1 MAGQLAP
8 AAWVTLPNVQ
18 LAGSTFS
25 DFADR
30 RAMADG
36 WSPDVAPSG
45 MAAAARQ
52 RLDWFDVLLICL
64 FLVGI
69 YTNYTIQVSTKVP
82 FPSVP
87 AGIAG
92 LFLLWRRRD
101 RIAPAALGGLL
112 GVLALYLLSIF
123 CATNLDF
130 LSRRTNGL
138 IQLTYSLVIGYALF
152 LTVTQGTRAQITAIF
167 LTFSLIIL
175 IGCFLEDYAGL
186 RPISDAAR
194 GVLYSKGVYE
204 NDLRDI
210 LLYRRIRPKFFASE
224 PASVTFCYSLF
235 TFIWFVVSRWRF
247 KYILF
252 LLLIGLGLF
261 AMPGP
266 TLLLS
271 LLLIVPY
278 MMFLSGRHGGRL
290 DFSHVF
296 KVAIAAVFF
305 LAAFA
310 VLAQNLF
317 PERLK
322 EISAGNDP
330 SFFYRVQGPA
340 IAGVNIL
347 RDYPFAGAGIT
358 GEPFIERRVT
368 DIYVRSPAYS
378 VGWAVV
384 HPSTE
389 LLINYFWLHWIYF
402 GVVFGT
408 LLLAALSLWLRVLG
422 VPSIAFCWIVW
433 SIMGQASG
441 AYVGPLCWAVMFLA
455 GAAAIHQQQGAA
467 QKEQARAE
475 AARAGAPLAERVA
488 LMREWRRSGA
498 Q

>member
-1 MAGQLAP
+1 
-8 AAWVTLPNVQ
+8 
-18 LAGSTFS
+18 
-25 DFADR
+25 
-30 RAMADG
+30 MADA
-36 WSPDVAPSG
+36 WSFDVVPSG
-45 MAAAARQ
+45 TAASARQ
-52 RLDWFDVLLICL
+52 RLDWFDVLLVCL
-64 FLVGI
+64 FLIGI
-69 YTNYTIQVSTKVP
+69 YTNYTIQISTKVP
-82 FPSVP
+82 FPSAP
-87 AGIAG
+87 SGIAG

-101 RIAPAALGGLL
+101 RISPPALGGLM

-175 IGCFLEDYAGL
+175 IGCLLEDYAGL
-186 RPISDAAR
+186 RPISDAVRA
-194 GVLYSKGVYE
+194 VLYSKGIYE

-247 KYILF
+247 KVILY
-252 LLLIGLGLF
+252 LLLVGLGLF

-266 TLLLS
+266 TLLLG

-278 MMFLSGRHGGRL
+278 MIFLTGRHGGRL
-290 DFSHVF
+290 DFGHSF
-296 KVAIAAVFF
+296 KVGIVAIFF
-305 LAAFA
+305 IAAFA
-310 VLAQNLF
+310 MLGKGLF

-340 IAGVNIL
+340 IAGVQIL
-347 RDYPFAGAGIT
+347 KDYPIAGAGIT

-368 DIYVRSPAYS
+368 DIYVQSPAYS

-384 HPSTE
+384 HPATE

-402 GVVFGT
+402 GIVFGAV
-408 LLLAALSLWLRVLG
+408 LLVAVSLWLRVLG

-441 AYVGPLCWAVMFLA
+441 AYVGPLCWAVMFLT
-455 GAAAIHQQQGAA
+455 GAAAVLQQRGVA
-467 QKEQARAE
+467 QRERDRAE
-475 AARAGAPLAERVA
+475 AAHTRAREVPALAERLA
-488 LMREWRRSGA
+488 LVREWRRSGA